1 MPRTSLSE
9 GELAAFRSRV
19 IDAATALFAGT
30 GYDGVTM
37 RAIANEV
44 GCSPMTPYRY
54 FRDKDEI
61 FAEVAAAAYR
71 RFANAQ
77 ADSITNIEDPGE
89 KLTALGIAY
98 VRFALIE
105 PDAYRVMFELT
116 QSLPADHAELQAQAH
131 RASMIMRDTVAAA
144 VDAGVIQADP
154 ETAFHILWAGLHGVI
169 SLHLAGKLQFGRT
182 VDELIPAMMMN
193 ARAGLSG
200 HNEDDSE

>member
-19 IDAATALFAGT
+19 IDAATSLFADN

-37 RAIANEV
+37 RAIAIEV

-61 FAEVAAAAYR
+61 FAEVAAAAYS
-71 RFANAQ
+71 RFADAQ
-77 ADSITNIEDPGE
+77 ADSIASVEDPGE

-98 VRFALIE
+98 ARFALIE
-105 PDAYRVMFELT
+105 PDAYRVMFEMS
-116 QSLPADHAELQAQAH
+116 QSLTADHPELQAQAH

-144 VDAGVIQADP
+144 VDAGIIEADP